1 MKIIVFFLYRI
12 ILEKFHQLTKK
23 STNYNDGK
31 VIAGIVMT
39 TQNGN
44 VKTSKIIA
52 IATGTKM
59 INGLYINTNGSVI
72 NDSHAE
78 IIARRCLVN
87 YLYSE
92 LEILANNGTYI

>member
-1 MKIIVFFLYRI
+1 MK
-12 ILEKFHQLTKK
+12 KFHELTKK
-23 STNYNDGK
+23 CKNYNDGK

-39 TQNGN
+39 TTQCENR
-44 VKTSKIIA
+44 KISKIIA

-59 INGLYINTNGSVI
+59 INGLHINTNGLVI

-78 IIARRCLVN
+78 IVARRCLVN

-92 LEILANNGTYI
+92 LEILANNGITHNKLNSVPK